1 MCHFNPLPNRITEL
15 QNYRITSYVQITHRH
30 VDGYTSPV
38 IVGLRIVMSHV
49 IMLAL
54 VLMNNERMILILMAN
69 LVI

>member
-1 MCHFNPLPNRITEL
+1 MCHFNPLPIKNTEG
-15 QNYRITSYVQITHRH
+15 ITSYVQITHH
-30 VDGYTSPV
+30 LVDGYTIAFHSR
-38 IVGLRIVMSHV
+38 IGIVMTHV